1 MNILR
6 NNTLNML
13 LACGSPGSA
22 LAYHLKPGL
31 VQPGLMHRN
40 ITGEDVRNALVEGA
54 AAVVAPAETVESA
67 APFSVWGWITGVFDY
82 LERRSWEHDMRERE
96 AYLAKS
102 QNAFDLENRM
112 RDLESG
118 RYHSQG
124 TFH

>member
-22 LAYHLKPGL
+22 LAYHLKPAL

-40 ITGEDVRNALVEGA
+40 MAGETQANGVAEA
-54 AAVVAPAETVESA
+54 AAVVAPADTSA
-67 APFSVWGWITGVFDY
+67 AIAPFSVWGWIMGVFDY
-82 LERRSWEHDMRERE
+82 LERRSWEHEMRERE
-96 AYLAKS
+96 TYLAGA
-102 QNAFDLENRM
+102 QNVFDLENRM
-112 RDLESG
+112 RELESG
-118 RYHSQG
+118 RYHGEG